1 MMDNNKQSP
10 EAYPNFV
17 AEVVNLVQHHRV
29 QAIQTVQAIS
39 NNLYWNIGELI
50 IKKQQAFGLGKSIV
64 EQLSK
69 DLTQKIGD
77 GVSWS
82 PRNLWLMMQLVSEY
96 SILNQLGSELESITK
111 KQNVKQPASLL
122 PNLYQARSDFEMVK
136 QLVAEVPWK
145 HNIVIL
151 QKVKDHQ
158 ARLFYL
164 QTTIKNR

>member
-1 MMDNNKQSP
+1 MDNIKQSP

-82 PRNLWLMMQLVSEY
+82 SRNLWLMMQLVSEY

-122 PNLYQARSDFEMVK
+122 PNLYQARSDFEMEK
-136 QLVAEVPWK
+136 QLVAEVLWK